1 MINLL
6 INVDLGIPM
15 DIHGIPENFSQTCIY
30 PFFLSLP
37 LYVYCMFVYTTV
49 IYVYNIYIYTV
60 VGYLSTWIYV
70 YIYTHSWICIQIC
83 IYMSGQPP
91 LLHLCVQLY
100 LATNTGVL
108 KDGPRPQLNSLTS
121 KDSPKVSA
129 ASKKNA
135 ADWCDEEPLHTALQ
149 LRGITRGAAG
159 SILCGLMFV
168 SVLVKPHYCPKR

>member
-1 MINLL
+1 MYTVYLC
-6 INVDLGIPM
+6 IPQSSM
-15 DIHGIPENFSQTCIY
+15 CI
-30 PFFLSLP
+30 
-37 LYVYCMFVYTTV
+37 
-49 IYVYNIYIYTV
+49 IYIYIYTV

-70 YIYTHSWICIQIC
+70 YIYIYTHSWICIQIC

-108 KDGPRPQLNSLTS
+108 KDGPTPQLNSLTS